1 MKAHEHYKA
10 VAASDSRDRR
20 GTLFLRDQIG
30 ALKALD
36 EAALEPKRA
45 ENVSSQHDQNTRLIQ
60 PLAG

>member
-30 ALKALD
+30 ALKSARSMPSMKPHLNPSV
-36 EAALEPKRA
+36 LKTSPPSMIK
-45 ENVSSQHDQNTRLIQ
+45 T
-60 PLAG
+60 PG